1 MPWDFT
7 CRPILRGR
15 RGIVTA
21 GHYLAA
27 MAGFSIL
34 HDGGNAIDAAVAA
47 GLAES
52 LVEPHQN
59 GLGGEN
65 PMIIWPAEADAPV
78 ALSGQGWA
86 PTAATVDA
94 FHALGVTVIPGDGYL
109 AACVPA
115 AVSTYIT
122 ALIEFGTK
130 SLAQVA
136 APALHYARHGF
147 GVASGMADNIE
158 GMKARFAG
166 QWPTSADTYLRDG
179 SAPAVGDTFTNP
191 AWADTLEALIRAESG
206 CGGKRVCGLQKAHDG
221 FYRGEVADRIG
232 AALESAESLDAT
244 GESHKPLLTLD
255 DLAAYETR
263 VEAPVWLDFHGAR
276 VFKCDSWT
284 QGPVFLQQLA
294 LLLGYDLPALGHN
307 SADYLHTIIE
317 CAKLAFADRERF
329 YGDPLF
335 SEVPME
341 TLLSEDYNER
351 QRVFID
357 PDAAIR
363 VPLWDTTPGPIAP
376 PIRGPKPMGGDTT
389 HVDAADAAG
398 NMVSLTPS
406 GGWLQSSPVL
416 KGLGFPL
423 GTRAQMFRL
432 SPGHPNALEPRKR
445 PRTTLT
451 PAMTSLPGGRRL
463 AFGTPGGD
471 GQDQWT
477 VQFLLNHLIFGM
489 DLQSALE
496 APTVHSRHFPSSF
509 YPHEALTGTMIV
521 ESRIRADVRETL
533 RKKGHDV
540 TTIGPWENGR
550 ALAISWDNG
559 SLSAGVSPRH
569 ETAYA
574 AGW

>member
-1 MPWDFT
+1 MPWEFT
-7 CRPILRGR
+7 CRPILRGQ
-15 RGIVTA
+15 RGMVTA

-27 MAGFSIL
+27 MAGFSVL
-34 HDGGNAIDAAVAA
+34 CDGGNAIDAAVAA

-65 PMIIWPAEADAPV
+65 PMIVWPAAAERPV
-78 ALSGQGWA
+78 VLSGQGWA
-86 PTAATVDA
+86 PSAATPEA
-94 FHALGVTVIPGDGYL
+94 FHALGVTAIPGDGYL

-115 AVSTYIT
+115 AVSTYLT

-136 APALHYARHGF
+136 APALYYARHGF
-147 GVASGMADNIE
+147 QVATGMAENID
-158 GMKARFAG
+158 GMQARFAAH
-166 QWPTSADTYLRDG
+166 WPTSAETYLRDG
-179 SAPAVGDTFTNP
+179 FAPLVGDLFTNT
-191 AWADTLEALIRAESG
+191 AWADTMDALIRAESE
-206 CGGKRVCGLQKAHDG
+206 CGGKRLCGLHKAHDC

-232 AALESAESLDAT
+232 AALASAQSLDAS
-244 GESHKPLLTLD
+244 GSSHGPLLCMD
-255 DLAAYETR
+255 DFDAYETR
-263 VEAPVWLDFHGAR
+263 IEEPVSLEFHGAR
-276 VFKCDSWT
+276 IFKCDAWS
-284 QGPVFLQQLA
+284 QGPVFLQQLG
-294 LLLGYDLPALGHN
+294 LLLGYDLVALGHN
-307 SADYLHTIIE
+307 TPEYLHTLIE

-335 SEVPME
+335 SEIPME

-351 QRVFID
+351 QRAFID
-357 PDAAIR
+357 PEAAIR
-363 VPLWDTTPGPIAP
+363 VPLWDTTPGPVAAP
-376 PIRGPKPMGGDTT
+376 VRGPKPMGGDTT
-389 HVDAADAAG
+389 HVDTADAAG

-416 KGLGFPL
+416 RGLGFPL

-432 SPGHPNALEPRKR
+432 TPGHPNALEPRKR

-451 PAMTSLPGGRRL
+451 PAMAALPEGRRL

-477 VQFLLNHLIFGM
+477 LQFLLNHLVFGM
-489 DLQSALE
+489 DLQTALE

-509 YPHEALTGTMIV
+509 YPHEALTGTMV
-521 ESRIRADVRETL
+521 AESRIPADVRDAL
-533 RKKGHDV
+533 RSRGHDV
-540 TTIGPWENGR
+540 TTLGPWENGR

-559 SLSAGVSPRH
+559 SLTAGVSPRH